1 MRPFLIALKD
11 KGGKNMSSD
20 FLQNMLG
27 DDFKDTDIVSAG
39 NVKYLNGIFQYIK
52 FDVDKPG
59 KSFFDIT
66 KVWNASTGEV
76 QKELPIQFTHGNR
89 AIDLNSVVISAD
101 GLYPDNTT
109 DWHVTGANITNGGV
123 FTKFVFPLGVFSQC
137 GTYPFRFTITNT
149 STGQKETSHWMYFDV
164 TPNATALATS
174 WNEDIK
180 PFDSDYTKWKADVS
194 QWHAQEQDYMAK
206 LLKET
211 KATQDKI
218 DQQAGGLDTL
228 VDAEVNNKMGQ
239 PNTWGGLQT
248 FNNGIG
254 VTGGTTTDSLDA
266 QSIKYHAGLLADK
279 GNDLESGLIVHDT
292 TMTACS
298 DGGPSKGASFLNGAG
313 TNSTNHGYISF
324 NVLKMKDYTGVS
336 IHANCKIPK
345 GAIGKPI
352 VQFAESTDFDQTPF
366 RLGDYIL
373 GFDTKDNTLN
383 CIAGTTSNPNETVMD
398 TKTLL

>member
-1 MRPFLIALKD
+1 
-11 KGGKNMSSD
+11 MSSD

-59 KSFFDIT
+59 KAFYDIT
-66 KVWNASTGEV
+66 KIWNASTGEV
-76 QKELPIQFTHGNR
+76 QKKLPIQFTHGNR
-89 AIDLNSVVISAD
+89 AITLNSIVITAD
-101 GLYPDNTT
+101 GFYPDNTT

-123 FTKFVFPLGVFSQC
+123 YTNFVFPLGVFSQC

-164 TPNATALATS
+164 TPSATALATS

-180 PFDSDYTKWKADVS
+180 PFDSDYTKWKTEVS
-194 QWHAQEQDYMAK
+194 QWHTQEQEYMAQ
-206 LLKET
+206 LSKET

-218 DQQAGGLDTL
+218 DAQAGGLDTL

-248 FNNGIG
+248 FKNGIE
-254 VTGGTTTDSLDA
+254 VEGG
-266 QSIKYHAGLLADK
+266 IKYHAGLLADK
-279 GNDLESGLIVHDT
+279 GNDLESGLIVHDGVVV
-292 TMTACS
+292 AKA
-298 DGGPSKGASFLNGAG
+298 DGSGQATVLNGVG
-313 TNSTNHGYISF
+313 NNSSNHGYISF
-324 NVLKMKDYTGVS
+324 DVFSGKDYKGVS

-345 GAIGKPI
+345 SAIGKPL
-352 VQFAESTDFDQTPF
+352 VQFSKNMGFDQTPF
-366 RLGDYIL
+366 VLGDYIVQ
-373 GFDTKDNTLN
+373 FNWSSNTLD
-383 CIAGTTSNPNETVMD
+383 CLAGTTSSPNETVMD
-398 TKTLL
+398 IKTIL